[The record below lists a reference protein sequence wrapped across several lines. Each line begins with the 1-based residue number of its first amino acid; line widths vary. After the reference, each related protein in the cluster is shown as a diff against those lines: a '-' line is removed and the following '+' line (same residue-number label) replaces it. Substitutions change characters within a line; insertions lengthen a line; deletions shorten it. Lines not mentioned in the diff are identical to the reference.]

1 MMDTA
6 SDSAKQYGEELCK
19 PKPDKT
25 LIEHLQGASATQFN
39 CIVQRGGQLLNV
51 REYLDKYAFNRL
63 GCQVSELV
71 HAALDKCVTVPAR
84 NSSASS
90 SGAQPGLSVHF
101 SPFQSSDEEIATH
114 DGYSQLAGSE
124 APSMQIQE
132 QVMPLDVPDIP
143 ELPVLPV
150 RTPSEQASLREQL
163 GSMYVEPPQ
172 YSASAD
178 PSVPASEPP
187 YSACL
192 EPPMSASVEP
202 PGSAS
207 AEPPISASVEPPSSA
222 SVEPPGSASAEPP
235 MSASVETPTISASVE
250 PWVSAP
256 VEPQVSA
263 SVAPCVLPSVEPPA
277 SALEPSTVI
286 DLTNPTVGEA
296 RPGEV
301 AVVDAPRYTYERASY
316 DECAET
322 LPGYDPC
329 AETLRDTPSQ

>member
-6 SDSAKQYGEELCK
+6 SDFAKQYGEELRE

-51 REYLDKYAFNRL
+51 REYLDKYALNRL

-84 NSSASS
+84 NSGASS
-90 SGAQPGLSVHF
+90 SGAQPDLSAHF
-101 SPFQSSDEEIATH
+101 SSFQSSDEEIATH

-187 YSACL
+187 YSAC
-192 EPPMSASVEP
+192 S
-202 PGSAS
+202 
-207 AEPPISASVEPPSSA
+207 
-222 SVEPPGSASAEPP
+222 EPP

-263 SVAPCVLPSVEPPA
+263 SVAPCVLPSVEPPVSA
-277 SALEPSTVI
+277 SEPSTVI

-301 AVVDAPRYTYERASY
+301 AVVDAPRYTYERAPY

-322 LPGYDPC
+322 LPDYDPC
-329 AETLRDTPSQ
+329 SETLRDTPSQ